1 MDITQTEKRKVI
13 TARGNTKHSYW
24 ELLAKIEEAIKD
36 GYVVP
41 PEGKRWTADQPVLF
55 GRQLRVVMYPADY
68 DIPEPGYSAEK
79 AEITSDQYLQMARE
93 EETKQQELSSK
104 ADEIVE
110 KAKSL
115 SKKQDLL
122 DYADELGLE
131 IPEDVKA
138 PKAIQAFIINSV
150 E

>member
-1 MDITQTEKRKVI
+1 MDNVQTEKRKVI

-24 ELLAKIEEAIKD
+24 ELLTKIEEAIKD

-68 DIPEPGYSAEK
+68 DIPEPGYSTNK
-79 AEITSDQYLQMARE
+79 AEITAEQYLQEARDAD
-93 EETKQQELSSK
+93 TKQKELSNKS
-104 ADEIVE
+104 DEIVE

-122 DYADELGLE
+122 DYASEIGLE